1 MNQEIDPRGSL
12 KRRRALVLFAALGV
26 VVYMALA
33 LATDTD
39 ALTSALHKLGWL
51 GSGTVLLLSL
61 LNYGL
66 RCQRWTLYLVRLGH
80 ALPGPQLLLC
90 YLGGFAFTVSPAKA
104 GEAVRSLYLRD
115 HGVSYADS
123 IAALFVERLLD
134 LLAMALLAGLVV
146 LDQPAYWPVLV
157 AALAATVGLLLVI
170 SQPALPRRLSGLA
183 ARRGE
188 HGRRAR
194 LLGALSAK
202 SGAVAAIL
210 LLAGAFAIA
219 ALVNARFC
227 AVLAGYYGFTWIYS
241 LALKRKAVVDV
252 MMLAGLYTIRIV
264 AGAAAT
270 SIALSFWLL
279 AFSIFLF
286 LSLGIVKRYT
296 ELDDARRAGGIAGR
310 GYSAEDLPLLMSL
323 GTAAGYS
330 AIVVM
335 ALYVNSPDS
344 MALYRHSRGLWLICP
359 LMLFWVSRIWLLTTR
374 GQMHDDPLIF
384 ALRDRTSLLVAIA
397 IGAVVLAAT

>member
-194 LLGALSAK
+194 LLGALASLLRSSQRILQPRLLLLGLALGVVAW
-202 SGAVAAIL
+202 GAEGIGFQLICRGLDFPLAAPVAAGIYAL
-210 LLAGAFAIA
+210 A
-219 ALVNARFC
+219 AL
-227 AVLAGYYGFTWIYS
+227 GG
-241 LALKRKAVVDV
+241 
-252 MMLAGLYTIRIV
+252 
-264 AGAAAT
+264 GAA
-270 SIALSFWLL
+270 F
-279 AFSIFLF
+279 FLP
-286 LSLGIVKRYT
+286 
-296 ELDDARRAGGIAGR
+296 GGIG
-310 GYSAEDLPLLMSL
+310 GMEVIM
-323 GTAAGYS
+323 TA
-330 AIVVM
+330 
-335 ALYVNSPDS
+335 
-344 MALYRHSRGLWLICP
+344 
-359 LMLFWVSRIWLLTTR
+359 
-374 GQMHDDPLIF
+374 
-384 ALRDRTSLLVAIA
+384 LLVAHGAPLPI
-397 IGAVVLAAT
+397 AVVATLLCRLATLWFAVLIGLCATALLETRPRGQAAGSMP